1 MGLVLISGPIVT
13 PLRGPTRTS
22 AAHTTPHALQQR
34 LSSGSIES
42 ASPFSP
48 SAHGRSPHWH
58 AGPPCRT
65 RLAPPFIPGS
75 VHWTHASPNL
85 KRSLWAVTTLGLLRF
100 FRQPPR
106 MLTDALTTMGRI
118 FRSFHFSSLMWA
130 SLELRRAPR
139 GRYNHLPCFSG
150 LASRA
155 QLVALGLYK
164 VGASFIRV
172 CPRTT
177 SLKPSPARVEE
188 PRKRERG
195 WEPPRLFLPG

>member
-1 MGLVLISGPIVT
+1 
-13 PLRGPTRTS
+13 
-22 AAHTTPHALQQR
+22 
-34 LSSGSIES
+34 
-42 ASPFSP
+42 
-48 SAHGRSPHWH
+48 
-58 AGPPCRT
+58 
-65 RLAPPFIPGS
+65 
-75 VHWTHASPNL
+75 
-85 KRSLWAVTTLGLLRF
+85 LRF

-118 FRSFHFSSLMWA
+118 FRSFHFSSPMWA

-164 VGASFIRV
+164 VGASSIRV

-188 PRKRERG
+188 PRKREDGSRRG
-195 WEPPRLFLPG
+195 WMLAPPRRGQHVVRVVRLNSWNVIVADWGRENLIRRLDCSP